1 MPKIV
6 AGFTSVENRIRSFFD
21 HQSLGL
27 LLRQSNIRKDKG
39 VSIDT
44 VFQFLL
50 ALVFTGKNLFRL
62 LESSES
68 PEGISKDSVYRLLN
82 SVSANWRRFLSLLS
96 TRVIVQQLLP
106 LTDDSVIKVLIA
118 DDTLY
123 NRDRSKRVELLSRV
137 HDHNTPVVTYAAS
150 GC

>member
-68 PEGISKDSVYRLLN
+68 PEGISTPSRLKLRIQSLKFDSGF
-82 SVSANWRRFLSLLS
+82 VSCELPVNIFNLVVPGCLPGVNFASYGIDVRYPA
-96 TRVIVQQLLP
+96 IKALP
-106 LTDDSVIKVLIA
+106 L
-118 DDTLY
+118 
-123 NRDRSKRVELLSRV
+123 
-137 HDHNTPVVTYAAS
+137 
-150 GC
+150 